1 MRIPDWAQ
9 DVLSR
14 FENQVEPRQ
23 EVEIAESL
31 GAARKSQGDQTDEDW
46 KGFVA
51 EWSAFLFDGMHG
63 RESVWDT
70 HFSPMMSAKR
80 ADGSDFH
87 SPDIKNLNAETVSH
101 WEARAKSCGN
111 PMMRARYADLAWDLK
126 RAITGEKPNAEFARI
141 AVDSYLEAADR
152 KLYPMEMFGIDWL
165 RRALQLA
172 LSINDASR
180 AERVVEFMFRF
191 YEREAKLKLPGTWLF
206 LFDSLYGSKGVTP
219 EQEAAVIASLEAM
232 FAKVTDTK
240 PTDAG
245 VYETLDPWAAEAAA
259 ERLAR
264 HYRSKGDKQNVERI
278 IRAYGKA
285 FEQMAREANPMLA
298 TAWLQPVIERYEQE
312 GLKAEAEG
320 LQILAGEKGKNITSD
335 LKTISV
341 QSDVKLEDVEKLVE
355 QLIGGGDLKTSLARI
370 AHYFIPKVDDT
381 RNLLERLRTDAPFL
395 SMISLNVI
403 ETGGFTTAKI
413 GSLDEDF
420 EGRLHNQLAKT
431 IGFYQPFL
439 EYTLTKLRERYAPS
453 VDDVLD
459 FVCESPLF
467 ADSRDGLLRDGLEAY
482 RQEDFVKAIHVLVPQ
497 VEHILRNFLG
507 RLGIPTRKTVRNQP
521 GVTDAKN
528 MNDVLADARIRE
540 RLTENLW
547 RYLAVVYVD
556 RRGLNLRNDLAHGLV
571 PRAGFKRH
579 IADLIFHT
587 LLALSLMAC
596 CSAIRWRRRWRSI
609 MTM

>member
-1 MRIPDWAQ
+1 VRIPDWAQ
-9 DVLSR
+9 DVLSG

-31 GAARKSQGDQTDEDW
+31 GAARKLQGDQSDEDW
-46 KGFVA
+46 KGFTA

-63 RESVWDT
+63 RESVWGT
-70 HFSPMMSAKR
+70 HFSPMMSAKGT
-80 ADGSDFH
+80 DGSDFH

-126 RAITGEKPNAEFARI
+126 RAITGEKPNVEFARI

-206 LFDSLYGSKGVTP
+206 LFDSLYGAKGVSP
-219 EQEAAVIASLEAM
+219 EQEAEVIANLEAM
-232 FAKVTDTK
+232 FAEVTDTK

-264 HYRSKGDKQNVERI
+264 HYRSKGDKQNVERV
-278 IRAYGKA
+278 IRAYGKV
-285 FEQMAREANPMLA
+285 FETMAREANPMLA

-320 LQILAGEKGKNITSD
+320 LQILAGEKGKNIASD
-335 LKTISV
+335 LKTIAV
-341 QSDVKLEDVEKLVE
+341 QSDVKQEDVEKLVE
-355 QLIGGGDLKTSLARI
+355 QLIGSGDLKTSLAHI
-370 AHYFIPKVDDT
+370 ARYFIPKVDDT

-420 EGRLHNQLAKT
+420 EGRLHNQLGKT

-453 VDDVLD
+453 VDDILD
-459 FVCESPLF
+459 FVSESPLF
-467 ADSRDGLLRDGLEAY
+467 ADSRGGLLRDGLEAY

-507 RLGIPTRKTVRNQP
+507 RLGIPTRRTVRNQP
-521 GVTDAKN
+521 GITDAKN
-528 MNDVLADARIRE
+528 MNDVLADARVRE

-571 PRAGFKRH
+571 PRAGFKRR

-587 LLALSLMAC
+587 LLALSLMRAQKQ
-596 CSAIRWRRRWRSI
+596 RPEDK
-609 MTM
+609 